1 MGKKK
6 FTSHISENLFY
17 MYTQK
22 TLLYFNKKIKQT
34 NKQKMLMKKD
44 LDKDFTKE
52 KTWMA
57 NNHMKKVQSH

>member
-22 TLLYFNKKIKQT
+22 PLLYFNKKIKQT

-52 KTWMA
+52 KT
-57 NNHMKKVQSH
+57 